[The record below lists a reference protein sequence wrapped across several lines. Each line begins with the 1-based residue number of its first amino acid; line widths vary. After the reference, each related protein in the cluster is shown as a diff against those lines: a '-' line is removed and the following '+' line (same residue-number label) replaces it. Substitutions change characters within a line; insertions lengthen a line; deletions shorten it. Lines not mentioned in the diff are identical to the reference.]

1 MAIIYGIADSERQ
14 LLNKL
19 PNEVQDVDDMDRVK
33 KEFENKLEKEG
44 SGFFAGIR
52 KWNYKRQVNKFEKSE
67 VKLFQKGT
75 RGENIVIDELS
86 KLDDSYHIL
95 CGVDMELHYWVTYN
109 GRKNLKSAQMDLVV
123 VCPKGVFMIEVKNW
137 SNQFASNNNNFSP
150 YEQTERAGR
159 VLWISLQNVIKNVR
173 VTNILLS
180 IRGNLPYNGNY
191 RSVYVSSLDK
201 INNFLEKRQDEL
213 NEKEVGK
220 IVKSLRGF
228 VQISNVYSIFQILKK
243 LTLPYC

>member
-1 MAIIYGIADSERQ
+1 MALIYGIADSERQ

-19 PNEVQDVDDMDRVK
+19 PNEVQDIDDMGRVK
-33 KEFENKLEKEG
+33 KEFENKLANEG

-52 KWNYKRQVNKFEKSE
+52 KWNYKRQVDKFEKSE

-75 RGENIVIDELS
+75 RGENEVIDELS

-95 CGVDMELHYWVTYN
+95 CGVDMELDYWVTYN
-109 GRKNLKSAQMDLVV
+109 GRKNLKSAQMDLIV
-123 VCPKGVFMIEVKNW
+123 VCPKGIFMIEVKNW
-137 SNQFASNNNNFSP
+137 SNQFANNNSNNNFSP

-159 VLWISLQNVIKNVR
+159 VLWISLQKVIKNVR

-180 IRGNLPYNGNY
+180 IKGNLPYNESY

-201 INNFLEKRQDEL
+201 INNFLEKRQDEFNK
-213 NEKEVGK
+213 NEVEK
-220 IVKSLRGF
+220 IVKSLNGF
-228 VQISNVYSIFQILKK
+228 VTK
-243 LTLPYC
+243 

>member
-228 VQISNVYSIFQILKK
+228 VTN
-243 LTLPYC
+243 

>member
-1 MAIIYGIADSERQ
+1 MALIYGIADSERQ

-19 PNEVQDVDDMDRVK
+19 PNEVQDIDDMGRVK
-33 KEFENKLEKEG
+33 KEFENKLANEG

-52 KWNYKRQVNKFEKSE
+52 KWNYKRQVDKFEKSE

-75 RGENIVIDELS
+75 RGENEVIDELS

-95 CGVDMELHYWVTYN
+95 CGVDIELDYWVTYN
-109 GRKNLKSAQMDLVV
+109 GRKNLKSAQMDLIV
-123 VCPKGVFMIEVKNW
+123 VCPKGIFMIEVKNW
-137 SNQFASNNNNFSP
+137 SNQFANNNSNNNFSP

-159 VLWISLQNVIKNVR
+159 VLWISLQKVIKNVR

-180 IRGNLPYNGNY
+180 IKGNLPYNESY

-201 INNFLEKRQDEL
+201 INNFLEKRQDEFNK
-213 NEKEVGK
+213 NEVEK
-220 IVKSLRGF
+220 IVKSLNGF
-228 VQISNVYSIFQILKK
+228 VTN
-243 LTLPYC
+243 

>member
-1 MAIIYGIADSERQ
+1 MALIYGIADSERQ

-19 PNEVQDVDDMDRVK
+19 PNEVQDIDDMGRVK
-33 KEFENKLEKEG
+33 KEFENKLANEG

-52 KWNYKRQVNKFEKSE
+52 KWNYKRQVDKFEKSE

-75 RGENIVIDELS
+75 RGENEVIDELS

-95 CGVDMELHYWVTYN
+95 CGVDMELDYWVTYN
-109 GRKNLKSAQMDLVV
+109 GRKNLKSAQMDLIV
-123 VCPKGVFMIEVKNW
+123 VCPKGIFMIEVKNW
-137 SNQFASNNNNFSP
+137 SNQFANNNSNNNFSP

-159 VLWISLQNVIKNVR
+159 VLWISLQKVIKNVR

-180 IRGNLPYNGNY
+180 IKGNLPYNESY

-201 INNFLEKRQDEL
+201 INNFLEKRQDEFNK
-213 NEKEVGK
+213 NEVEK
-220 IVKSLRGF
+220 IVKSLNGF
-228 VQISNVYSIFQILKK
+228 VTN
-243 LTLPYC
+243 

>member
-1 MAIIYGIADSERQ
+1 MALIYGIADSERQ

-19 PNEVQDVDDMDRVK
+19 PNEVQDIDDMGRVK
-33 KEFENKLEKEG
+33 KEFENKLANEG

-52 KWNYKRQVNKFEKSE
+52 KWNYKRQVDKFEKSE

-75 RGENIVIDELS
+75 RGENEVIDELS

-95 CGVDMELHYWVTYN
+95 CGVDIELDYWVTYN
-109 GRKNLKSAQMDLVV
+109 GRKNLKSAQMDLIV
-123 VCPKGVFMIEVKNW
+123 VCPKGIFMIEVKNW
-137 SNQFASNNNNFSP
+137 SNQFANNNSNNNFSP

-159 VLWISLQNVIKNVR
+159 VLWISLQKVIKNVR

-180 IRGNLPYNGNY
+180 IKGNLQYNESY

-201 INNFLEKRQDEL
+201 INNFLEKRQDEFNK
-213 NEKEVGK
+213 NEVEK
-220 IVKSLRGF
+220 IVKSLNGF
-228 VQISNVYSIFQILKK
+228 VTN
-243 LTLPYC
+243 